1 MSLKSLLDRGYFPK
15 ELPSPPFTTTPFSNI
30 VAAPTGSLPPD
41 FANGADPTYKHLPTS
56 KIAKY
61 SHARGGLLRRKLG
74 ICNPLHYY
82 LLAKEIVDNWA
93 VISSMVSGTAIA
105 ATAPELK
112 SMGRAI
118 EGRHN
123 QGARAMLAQKNRLGR
138 RFLLETDISRFYSS
152 IYTHSIPWA
161 LHTKAAAKINRGRA
175 TLLGNNL
182 DYLVRMGQDG
192 QTIGI
197 PIGPDTSLVLA
208 ELLMQRC
215 DAELITKIPKLKGHR
230 FIDDYELSFYT
241 RTEAED
247 AFHLLERALGD
258 YELALNPKKTKVLE
272 LPLQFEASW
281 VTELRSH
288 SIRVSASG
296 QAVDME
302 ALINKAFHL
311 HKLFPGEAVLS
322 YAIAKLRV
330 VALLPDNWELFQRLL
345 LLCVTP
351 EPATFP
357 YAIDLIIKW
366 VNAGYAS
373 AIPELHEVVNTIIT
387 THAPLAHSSEVSH
400 ALWASIALGVT
411 LGAEAVAAL
420 SMADD
425 SVVALMALDCES
437 RGLMSSVL
445 DKSNWQAHMTSAGL
459 YEEHWLLSYEANI
472 KGWLPS
478 VGGGDHVAGDPNF
491 GFLKASGVYFY
502 DTSPLVAFP
511 IPAPTLPTQISTSTV
526 HSI

>member
-1 MSLKSLLDRGYFPK
+1 MSLKDVLERGYFPK
-15 ELPSPPFTTTPFSNI
+15 ELPSPPFTTKPFADI
-30 VAAPTGSLPPD
+30 VTSMSGSLPLD
-41 FANGADPTYKHLPTS
+41 FASGADPSYRDLPTS
-56 KIAKY
+56 KVARY

-74 ICNPLHYY
+74 IYNPLHYY
-82 LLAKEIVDNWA
+82 LLAKEIVDNWST
-93 VISSMVSGTAIA
+93 ISPLVSGTAMA
-105 ATAPELK
+105 ATAPEFK
-112 SMGRAI
+112 TSGRAI
-118 EGRHN
+118 EGRHSHS
-123 QGARAMLAQKNRLGR
+123 GRTLLAQKNRLGR

-152 IYTHSIPWA
+152 IYTHSVPWA
-161 LHTKAAAKINRGRA
+161 LHSKATAKANRRR

-215 DAELITKIPKLKGHR
+215 DAELIARIPRLKGHR
-230 FIDDYELSFYT
+230 FIDDYELSFHT

-247 AFHLLERALGD
+247 AFHLLERALGH
-258 YELALNPKKTKVLE
+258 YELALNPKKTKVVE
-272 LPLQFEASW
+272 LPVQFEASW

-288 SIRVSASG
+288 NIRVSVSG
-296 QAVDME
+296 QAVDIE
-302 ALINKAFHL
+302 TLINKAFSL
-311 HKLFPGEAVLS
+311 HKIFPDESILS

-330 VALLPDNWELFQRLL
+330 VELHPENWELFQRLL

-357 YAIDLIIKW
+357 YAIDLIIRW
-366 VNAGYAS
+366 VNAGFDPVV
-373 AIPELHEVVNTIIT
+373 PELEEVVNSIIT

-400 ALWASIALGVT
+400 ALWASIALNVNIT
-411 LGAEAVAAL
+411 PEAVTAL

-437 RGLMSSVL
+437 RGLMSAAL
-445 DKSNWQAHMTSAGL
+445 DTSNWEVHMTPAGL

-478 VGGGDHVAGDPNF
+478 LGGGDHVAGDPNF

-502 DTSPLVAFP
+502 DTTPLAVFP
-511 IPAPTLPTQISTSTV
+511 IPAPTLPTQMLTSMTQST
-526 HSI
+526 